1 VSLWDEIAPRRLPGE
16 AIARAAAQ
24 PEVARALSWLVERLD
39 ESVAATVALAQIP
52 APMSAERR
60 RAEWVAERLRAL
72 GAADVAIFGSGNA
85 IGRFGPAE
93 GAGIALL
100 AHIDTVFPAEL
111 DHRVRC
117 ESGRLYGPSVG
128 DNAAG
133 VAGLL
138 GACAA
143 LQAAGFRWTRPV
155 WIVGDVGEE
164 GLGDL
169 RGARE
174 SIEHLAGRLGAVLAV
189 EGTMLGRLGHVAVGS
204 RRLRVVFRGP
214 GGHSWLDFGRPSAV
228 HAAVLAAAEILALDV
243 PAEPRTT
250 YNIGRIEGGQGV
262 NVLAPTAEFLL
273 DLRSVDAG
281 VLADLV
287 RRVEAIV
294 RGPRVTAGGAIAVE
308 IDEVGNRPAGSI
320 PQTHPLVALCAA
332 ALRHVGVRPE
342 PTAGS
347 TDANIPLS
355 RGIPAL
361 AIGVTRGGGT
371 HSAGEWIETAPM
383 LRGMQ
388 QIALLLAVLAGAR

>member
-1 VSLWDEIAPRRLPGE
+1 MSLWDEIAPRRTPGE
-16 AIARAAAQ
+16 AIARAAAR
-24 PEVARALSWLVERLD
+24 PEVARALKRIAERLE
-39 ESVAATVALAQIP
+39 ESIAATVALAQIP
-52 APMSAERR
+52 APLSAERR
-60 RAEWVAERLRAL
+60 RAEWVAESLRAL
-72 GAADVAIFGSGNA
+72 GAADVTIFGSGNA

-93 GAGIALL
+93 GVGIALL
-100 AHIDTVFPAEL
+100 AHIDTVFPAEM
-111 DHRVRC
+111 DHHVRC
-117 ESGRLYGPSVG
+117 EEGRLYGPSVG

-138 GACAA
+138 GACGA
-143 LQAAGFRWTRPV
+143 LQAEGFRWARPV
-155 WIVGDVGEE
+155 WVVGNVGEE

-174 SIEHLAGRLGAVLAV
+174 SVEYLAGRLGAVLAV

-204 RRLRVVFRGP
+204 RRLRVTFRGP
-214 GGHSWLDFGRPSAV
+214 GGHSWLNFGQPSAV
-228 HAAVLAAAEILALDV
+228 HAAVQAAAAILALDV
-243 PAEPRTT
+243 PTAPRTT
-250 YNIGRIEGGQGV
+250 YNIGWIEGGQGV
-262 NVLAPTAEFLL
+262 NVLAPTAAFLL

-294 RGPRVTAGGAIAVE
+294 RGPGATVGGAIAVE
-308 IDEVGNRPAGSI
+308 IEEVGNRPAGSI

-355 RGIPAL
+355 QGIPAL
-361 AIGVTRGGGT
+361 AIGITRGGGT
-371 HSAGEWIETAPM
+371 HSAGEWIETTPM
-383 LRGMQ
+383 LHGMQ
-388 QIALLLAVLAGAR
+388 QIALVLAALAGEG